1 MLKSVRIEVFL
12 ITSAVADA
20 VGDWFLPSGSCS
32 AVTMLVGSSLFFF
45 PFLVHLT
52 FRVMSIGVHSSRG
65 ILIIPRQRF
74 CLMVVEEVT
83 ASGS

>member
-1 MLKSVRIEVFL
+1 
-12 ITSAVADA
+12 
-20 VGDWFLPSGSCS
+20 
-32 AVTMLVGSSLFFF
+32 VTMLVGSSLFFF